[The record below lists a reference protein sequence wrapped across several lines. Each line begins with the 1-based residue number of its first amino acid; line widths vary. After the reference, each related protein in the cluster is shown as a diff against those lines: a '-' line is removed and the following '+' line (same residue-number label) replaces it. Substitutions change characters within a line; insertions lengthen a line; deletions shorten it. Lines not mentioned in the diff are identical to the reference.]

1 MAARD
6 KAMNTWSKGRGVKDQ
21 VSDDEES
28 GKDEETS
35 MVSKVRRKR
44 RRTSEA
50 LQVLQVR
57 FEKEAEVRKEEISFK
72 KEMAEKEA
80 EARREDIAHKG
91 EMASLE
97 AKRQDL
103 V

>member
-6 KAMNTWSKGRGVKDQ
+6 KAMNTWSKEKGVKDQ

-35 MVSKVRRKR
+35 MASKVRRKR

-50 LQVLQVR
+50 LQFLQVR
-57 FEKEAEVRKEEISFK
+57 SEKEKVKNKTLFISDRRKVLNK
-72 KEMAEKEA
+72 T
-80 EARREDIAHKG
+80 
-91 EMASLE
+91 
-97 AKRQDL
+97 AKRERTNF
-103 V
+103 